1 MDIAISPI
9 RKLIDDP
16 QYAIDLKRNCQV
28 SGFRFYCLFHRI
40 QKMYYGE
47 KEYYIQNYIR
57 VGRDQDVVNIK
68 YIYLVCLG
76 NFKHLN

>member
-1 MDIAISPI
+1 MAKYGYIFPFPCHGDCTGPRLEQSG
-9 RKLIDDP
+9 
-16 QYAIDLKRNCQV
+16 